1 MLSLEERE
9 IRRKQ
14 IGASEV
20 YKLLNFDSQEAQDL
34 WELKVG
40 IQDYQEIDN
49 DAITAGNILEE
60 ECLKYYEKTNNVGLV
75 YNSRIYDD
83 KVKGLV
89 VSLDAFEPNEN
100 MLDKNYPIGMPVE
113 NKVINERTWQSW
125 IAKRGGNVEY
135 DGIELNI
142 PKSYYYQIQTQMYVL
157 KSEYGVLNVNTLTD
171 EEQEDPIN
179 VAITPIHN
187 KQILIKRDEKVID
200 EILKRTMYM
209 LYCMKYKK
217 RPSELEYLEEE
228 VF

>member
-40 IQDYQEIDN
+40 IQDYQDIDN

-60 ECLKYYEKTNNVGLV
+60 DCLKYYAKTNDVELV
-75 YNSRIYDD
+75 YNERIESPI
-83 KVKGLV
+83 KGFV
-89 VSLDAFEPNEN
+89 VSLDARVK
-100 MLDKNYPIGMPVE
+100 DTYCPVE
-113 NKVINERTWQSW
+113 NKVINENSW
-125 IAKRGGNVEY
+125 KSWFAKRTYNAEY
-135 DGIELNI
+135 EGIKLNI
-142 PKSYYYQIQTQMYVL
+142 PASYYYQLQTQMWVL
-157 KSEYGVLNVNTLTD
+157 DSNYGVLNVNTLTD

-179 VAITPIHN
+179 VVITELHN
-187 KQILIKRDEKVID
+187 KQVIIKRDDVLLEGL
-200 EILKRTMYM
+200 LKRVRYM
-209 LYCMKYKK
+209 LDCMKHMK
-217 RPSELEYLEEE
+217 RPSELDYLEKE

>member
-40 IQDYQEIDN
+40 IQDYQEIDS

-60 ECLKYYEKTNNVGLV
+60 DCLKYYSKTNSVQLY
-75 YNSRIYDD
+75 YNERIETPI
-83 KVKGLV
+83 KGFV
-89 VSLDAFEPNEN
+89 VSLDAREIESN
-100 MLDKNYPIGMPVE
+100 IPVE
-113 NKVINERTWQSW
+113 NKVINEKTWQSW
-125 IAKRGGNVEY
+125 IAKRTYNTEY
-135 DGIELNI
+135 QGIKLNI
-142 PKSYYYQIQTQMYVL
+142 PNSYYYQMQSQIFAL
-157 KSEYGVLNVNTLTD
+157 DSAYGVLNVNTLTD

-179 VAITPIHN
+179 VVITDLHN
-187 KQILIKRDEKVID
+187 KQVIIERNEVVMVEIIKRV
-200 EILKRTMYM
+200 RYM
-209 LYCMKYKK
+209 FDCMQHMK
-217 RPSELEYLEEE
+217 RPSELDYLEKE